1 MLTSVKRQAAFA
13 LLLVLFIP
21 IIAACGG
28 AQPAATTPAAGGA
41 TAAAT
46 TPEPAEQATEAP
58 ATETEAPAETAEAT
72 PDAADATATA
82 PAGTGAMT
90 ELPEVDPAAV
100 TGDIAMAGSST
111 VGPLTTRMVER
122 FQEDGYTGSAPV
134 DVTGTGAGFERFC
147 NGETDISNASR
158 AIEDDE
164 VQACQANG
172 IEPLEFRVGTDAL
185 TVVVNPANDFISDI
199 TLEQL
204 AQIFTG
210 EVTTWDQLDSSYPAE
225 TIQVFSPGSDSG
237 TFDYFVETILPDDW
251 DADEDAAKAKV
262 LGTPG
267 IQLSENDNVLVQ
279 GVEGSEFAIG
289 YFGYAFF
296 AGEGDALKALSIEG
310 IEPNAETAESGEY
323 PIARPLF
330 IYSAATIMEA
340 KPQVADFINYY
351 LTNVNDEILEVGY
364 FPASEDATTEAK
376 QNFLTAAGGQ

>member
-13 LLLVLFIP
+13 LLIVLFIP

-28 AQPAATTPAAGGA
+28 AQPTATTPAAGGA

-46 TPEPAEQATEAP
+46 TPEATEEATEAP
-58 ATETEAPAETAEAT
+58 AAETEVAATEEPAAETPDDAAAT
-72 PDAADATATA
+72 PAA
-82 PAGTGAMT
+82 GGAMV

-100 TGDIAMAGSST
+100 SGDIAMAGSST
-111 VGPLTTRMVER
+111 VGPLTTQMVER

-158 AIEDDE
+158 AIKDEE
-164 VQACQANG
+164 VQACEANG

-185 TVVVNPANDFISDI
+185 TVVVNPANDFISNI

-237 TFDYFVETILPDDW
+237 TFDYFVETILPDAW

-310 IEPNAETAESGEY
+310 VEPNAETAESGEY

-330 IYSAATIMEA
+330 IYSAASIMEA
-340 KPQVADFINYY
+340 KPQVASFINYY

-364 FPASEDATTEAK
+364 FPASDEALTEAK
-376 QNFLTAAGGQ
+376 QNFLGAAGGQ